1 MSLDWDITNCK
12 NVEALQNEENGEWSI
27 TNALIWATMSNDI
40 GSIKPKNVA
49 DFYARTKVT
58 ELFGELVSRISDD
71 NSDIVPYK
79 MTFGDIEKRIGL
91 SSNVFTITPLK
102 WLKKIET
109 FSQQERQKHYNVT
122 VNQIRATYYSAL
134 AEVESY
140 TTTTTTE
147 MDSTND

>member
-12 NVEALQNEENGEWSI
+12 NMEALQNEENGEWAI

-40 GSIKPKNVA
+40 GSIKPKTIA

-58 ELFGELVSRISDD
+58 ELFGALVSKINDDKSDT
-71 NSDIVPYK
+71 VPYK
-79 MTFGDIEKRIGL
+79 MTFGDIEKRIGMH
-91 SSNVFTITPLK
+91 SNVFTITPLK
-102 WLKKIET
+102 WLKKMET
-109 FSQQERQKHYNVT
+109 FSQHERQKHYNVT

-140 TTTTTTE
+140 ATTTTTE
-147 MDSTND
+147 MDSTNE